1 MGREKTLFKNSLI
14 YLIGNFGSKFLGIL
28 IIPLYTHYL
37 NTEQFGYFDL
47 VVSYITLLTPL
58 VTFQIT
64 DALYR
69 YLLDSKDSMESSNII
84 TNSYTIMLL
93 NLLILNLLL
102 LILFQFVDFNYKY
115 LFLIQLDTLILYTIW
130 IQTARGLKQNF
141 LYSVSGVIFTVVS
154 LVSNL
159 FFIIVLEYKVNGL
172 ILSNIIAAAVT
183 FIYVEYKLRLIK
195 YFNFKYISRKFNLKL
210 IKFSLPLIPNVV
222 SWWVMNGSVRTLLTH
237 YEGMQAN
244 GLFAIANKFPSIL
257 LMLNTIFSLA
267 WQESVITESKS
278 KDNKEFYTK
287 MFNYYII
294 FQFTGVII
302 FLSIT
307 KFLMQFL
314 VDESYYISWTYIP
327 FLYLATIFSGFSSF
341 YGASYLSSEKT
352 MGSFYTSVLGA
363 VVNLI
368 VAICLIPVIGIQGA
382 CVATMLAFLTM
393 WIARI
398 INTRKYFKININ
410 IKILVE
416 LSIIT
421 AVYVYLYYYE
431 NTILEF
437 ILFILALIIF
447 ALYNKQ
453 LLLKV
458 KQVLFN
464 KVKGLNKIK
473 A

>member
-93 NLLILNLLL
+93 NLFILNLLL

-159 FFIIVLEYKVNGL
+159 FFILVLEYKVNGL

-183 FIYVEYKLRLIK
+183 FIYVEYKLRLIN
-195 YFNFKYISRKFNLKL
+195 YFKIKYISRKFNLKL

-368 VAICLIPVIGIQGA
+368 VAICLIPLIGIQGA

-410 IKILVE
+410 IKTLVE

-447 ALYNKQ
+447 ALYNKK

-473 A
+473 V

>member
-141 LYSVSGVIFTVVS
+141 LYSVSGVIFTIVS

-183 FIYVEYKLRLIK
+183 FIYVEYKLRLIN

-368 VAICLIPVIGIQGA
+368 VSICLIPVIGIQGA
-382 CVATMLAFLTM
+382 CVATMFAFLTM

-410 IKILVE
+410 IKTLVE

-447 ALYNKQ
+447 ALYNKK

-464 KVKGLNKIK
+464 KVKLLNKIK
-473 A
+473 V

>member
-69 YLLDSKDSMESSNII
+69 YLLDSKDSRESSKII

-93 NLLILNLLL
+93 NLLILNLFLV
-102 LILFQFVDFNYKY
+102 ILFQFVDFNYKY

-130 IQTARGLKQNF
+130 IQTARGLKQIF

-183 FIYVEYKLRLIK
+183 FIYVEYKLRLIN

-368 VAICLIPVIGIQGA
+368 VSICLIPVIGIQGA
-382 CVATMLAFLTM
+382 CVATMFAFLTM

-410 IKILVE
+410 IKTLVE

-447 ALYNKQ
+447 ALYNKK

-464 KVKGLNKIK
+464 KVKLLNKIK